1 MIGVYCVNPEKID
14 EIWPRVSYYIQD
26 SLKHGSGED
35 TLETLHQKL
44 TSGLALLWIAFDG
57 DIHGAAT
64 TELVTIAG
72 RKLCVISTCGGRH
85 IETWGHCIRD
95 LEAFAKDEQC
105 SAVRIVGRS
114 GWKKLF
120 GDYKEP
126 WICLEKELN

>member
-1 MIGVYCVNPEKID
+1 MIGAFCVNPAKID

-35 TLETLHQKL
+35 TLETLLPKL
-44 TSGLALLWIAFDG
+44 KSGLALLWIAFDG

-72 RKLCVISTCGGRH
+72 RKLCVISACGGKD
-85 IETWGHCIRD
+85 IALWGHHIRD
-95 LEAFAKDEQC
+95 LEAFAKDEKC

-114 GWKKLF
+114 GWKRLF
-120 GDYKEP
+120 GGYKEP

>member
-1 MIGVYCVNPEKID
+1 MIGSYCVNPEKINQ
-14 EIWPRVSYYIQD
+14 IWPRVSYYIQD

-44 TSGLALLWIAFDG
+44 LSGLALLWIAFDG

-72 RKLCVISTCGGRH
+72 RKLCVISACGGKD
-85 IETWGHCIRD
+85 IAQWGDRIRD
-95 LEAFAKDEQC
+95 LEAFARDEQC
-105 SAVRIVGRS
+105 SAVRIVGRH

>member
-1 MIGVYCVNPEKID
+1 MMSLCVNPEKID

-26 SLKHGSGED
+26 SLKRGSGED

-44 TSGLALLWIAFDG
+44 KNGLALLWIAFDG
-57 DIHGAAT
+57 EIHGAAT
-64 TELVTIAG
+64 TELITIAG
-72 RKLCVISTCGGRH
+72 RKTCVISACGGKD
-85 IETWGHCIRD
+85 IALWGHGIGD
-95 LEAFAKDEQC
+95 LEAFAKDEKC
-105 SAVRIVGRS
+105 SAVRIVGRP